1 MVVPGRA
8 LTAAPGTTL
17 FDEATCGWRLEI
29 WQHVYTH
36 RRGVATRVSPLQ
48 LPVPGS
54 TSGTNAVRREA
65 ASRAVWGSTPAT
77 EGRMGKREGTR
88 ARAGPGTKRDPS
100 QHEHVGGHRS
110 PHCCICVCS
119 VRCAVFCGCL
129 RRCTGSAPASC
140 VRLKPRDLL
149 SQVFSFYLLRKPFSV
164 EYRLDLPY
172 FLPFFC
178 LLSTMSTRS
187 AEIAEEI
194 RQLVADSAAA
204 DEKAAS
210 RHALAEQ
217 SIREAETFESAAS
230 ELTARGVR
238 EG

>member
-119 VRCAVFCGCL
+119 VRRAVFCGCL
-129 RRCTGSAPASC
+129 RRCTGSAQR
-140 VRLKPRDLL
+140 VI
-149 SQVFSFYLLRKPFSV
+149 SQ
-164 EYRLDLPY
+164 RLDGGGCRHRLAREGQLP
-172 FLPFFC
+172 
-178 LLSTMSTRS
+178 
-187 AEIAEEI
+187 
-194 RQLVADSAAA
+194 
-204 DEKAAS
+204 
-210 RHALAEQ
+210 
-217 SIREAETFESAAS
+217 RE
-230 ELTARGVR
+230 ELTRGGYVNADGVGEVR
-238 EG
+238 QGVHVSLP

>member
-119 VRCAVFCGCL
+119 VRCAVFCRCL

-164 EYRLDLPY
+164 EYRLDLPSL
-172 FLPFFC
+172 LPFFC
-178 LLSTMSTRS
+178 LSLH
-187 AEIAEEI
+187 
-194 RQLVADSAAA
+194 
-204 DEKAAS
+204 DEHPLRRDRRGDPAAS
-210 RHALAEQ
+210 GRQ
-217 SIREAETFESAAS
+217 RCRRRESRI
-230 ELTARGVR
+230 TARTRRAEYPRSRDV
-238 EG
+238 